1 MDEIIR
7 TIAVYAL
14 PVLFAITVHEAAHA
28 YAAKHFGDTT
38 AFVAGR
44 MSLNPVK
51 HIDPI
56 GTIALPLLL
65 VITGSNFM
73 FGWAKPVPVVASRLH
88 NPHRHMAWVA
98 LAGPGANFIMAL
110 MWYTFNLLCRGL
122 GVEEPFVY
130 HVAQAGATVNL
141 LLFAFNLM
149 PILPL
154 DGGRIVEGL
163 LPKRLALR
171 FSMLE
176 PYGMYIVIGLIILKV
191 ASLWVNPV
199 ASFGSAVIM
208 LLTTPFR

>member
-51 HIDPI
+51 HIDPV

-65 VITGSNFM
+65 VIIGSNFM
-73 FGWAKPVPVVASRLH
+73 FGWAKPVPVVASRLR

-98 LAGPGANFIMAL
+98 LAGPGANFVMAL
-110 MWYTFNLLCRGL
+110 MWYTLNLVCRMV
-122 GVEEPFVY
+122 GVEEPFIY
-130 HVAQAGATVNL
+130 HVAQAGAQVNL

-149 PILPL
+149 PVLPL

-191 ASLWVNPV
+191 ASYWVVPV
-199 ASFGSAVIM
+199 AGFAGAVIT